1 MQIANF
7 TTKRFGVLC
16 LTAAALL
23 ATPAHG
29 APLPNA
35 VGKCSITT
43 IKQVGYQLGVPGS
56 GSAVSFANG
65 GDQVS
70 YDTIAGIVHSRP
82 GDRVKMCLVALPRNC
97 PSGDTRG
104 RTYRTTNFRTRES
117 WTAAE
122 FPTHLR
128 RRIEQSPITHLPI
141 GSDREA
147 QRIWQRRCVK

>member
-43 IKQVGYQLGVPGS
+43 IKQVGYRLGVPGS

-97 PSGDTRG
+97 PPGDTRG

-117 WTAAE
+117 WTAADSQH
-122 FPTHLR
+122 TC
-128 RRIEQSPITHLPI
+128 
-141 GSDREA
+141 GGA
-147 QRIWQRRCVK
+147 